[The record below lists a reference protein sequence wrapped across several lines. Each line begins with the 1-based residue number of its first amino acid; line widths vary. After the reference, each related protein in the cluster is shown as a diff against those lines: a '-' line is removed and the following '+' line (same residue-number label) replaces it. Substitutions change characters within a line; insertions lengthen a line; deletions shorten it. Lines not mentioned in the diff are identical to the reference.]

1 MKKLKNIL
9 KDINIKSLLGELDI
23 SISGISNNSNDI
35 NDGYL
40 FFAVKGNNSDGHK
53 FIDVAINN
61 GSTCVVCTR
70 IPKKINSS
78 ITYIQVNN
86 IREVINKVSSNFYDN
101 PSKSL
106 KVIAV
111 TGTNGKT
118 SIVYFLYQFLL
129 ILNKRVGMLST
140 IENKIQNETFKSS
153 LTTPDSIEI
162 NRLMNDMVKNDIEYC
177 VMEASSHAIDQIR
190 ISGSDV
196 YVAIFSNLSHDHLDY
211 HKTFLNYINAKKK
224 LFDNLKKDSFSII
237 NSDDKRA
244 DYIAQNSKSK
254 IIHYS
259 VNSLSDNKGRLIENN
274 LDGMLVDIDNEKISL
289 GIIGEFNLYNILSV
303 YVFSKILKIN
313 KIKSLSII
321 SKIKPPRGR
330 LEYIK
335 SSKGSIGIVDYAH
348 TPNALENVLTT
359 INKIRGDNKII
370 SIIGAGGDRDKS
382 KRPEMGRVAEEYSD
396 YVIVTSDNPRN
407 ENEIDIINDIIKGF
421 KTENYMIESDRKKA
435 IINACKN
442 IDNKTILLVAGKGH
456 EDYQIIGNNYI
467 PHNDME
473 ILKKELK

>member
-23 SISGISNNSNDI
+23 TVSGISNNSNDI

-53 FIDVAINN
+53 FIDAAINN

-86 IREVINKVSSNFYDN
+86 IREVINKISSNFYDN

-129 ILNKRVGMLST
+129 NLNKRVGMLST
-140 IENKIQNETFKSS
+140 IENKIQNETFKSF

-162 NRLMNDMVKNDIEYC
+162 NRLMNGMVKNDIEYC

-211 HKTFLNYINAKKK
+211 HKTFLNYINAK
-224 LFDNLKKDSFSII
+224 
-237 NSDDKRA
+237 
-244 DYIAQNSKSK
+244 
-254 IIHYS
+254 
-259 VNSLSDNKGRLIENN
+259 
-274 LDGMLVDIDNEKISL
+274 
-289 GIIGEFNLYNILSV
+289 
-303 YVFSKILKIN
+303 
-313 KIKSLSII
+313 
-321 SKIKPPRGR
+321 
-330 LEYIK
+330 
-335 SSKGSIGIVDYAH
+335 
-348 TPNALENVLTT
+348 
-359 INKIRGDNKII
+359 
-370 SIIGAGGDRDKS
+370 
-382 KRPEMGRVAEEYSD
+382 
-396 YVIVTSDNPRN
+396 
-407 ENEIDIINDIIKGF
+407 
-421 KTENYMIESDRKKA
+421 
-435 IINACKN
+435 
-442 IDNKTILLVAGKGH
+442 
-456 EDYQIIGNNYI
+456 
-467 PHNDME
+467 
-473 ILKKELK
+473 

>member
-1 MKKLKNIL
+1 MLECADSTHIAIPQICFDSRNVV
-9 KDINIKSLLGELDI
+9 KDSL
-23 SISGISNNSNDI
+23 
-35 NDGYL
+35 
-40 FFAVKGNNSDGHK
+40 FVAVRGTQLDGHK
-53 FIDVAINN
+53 FIEQAIEKGAIAILAEELPLTKPEEVTYIRVN
-61 GSTCVVCTR
+61 
-70 IPKKINSS
+70 NSS
-78 ITYIQVNN
+78 QSLGILAA
-86 IREVINKVSSNFYDN
+86 NFYDN

-177 VMEASSHAIDQIR
+177 VMEASSHGIDQIR

-224 LFDNLKKDSFSII
+224 LFDNLRKDSFSII
-237 NSDDKRA
+237 NSDDKRS
-244 DYIAQNSKSK
+244 DYIGQNSKSK

-359 INKIRGDNKII
+359 INKIKGDNKII

-435 IINACKN
+435 IINACKK

-473 ILKKELK
+473 ILRKELK